1 MAAWR
6 IRILFSLSRWS
17 EGREPVLVPEFLL
30 GVGVAAVATKM
41 LVSAV
46 LIYAYFCVVAAE
58 KWSSAAFLVEDAAT
72 RASNWTSSR
81 SRNPCVSPPWP
92 LAVRRSGTM

>member
-1 MAAWR
+1 M
-6 IRILFSLSRWS
+6 
-17 EGREPVLVPEFLL
+17 PEFVL
-30 GVGVAAVATKM
+30 GVGVETVAAKR

-81 SRNPCVSPPWP
+81 SRNTCVSPPWP
-92 LAVRRSGTM
+92 LTVRRSGTM